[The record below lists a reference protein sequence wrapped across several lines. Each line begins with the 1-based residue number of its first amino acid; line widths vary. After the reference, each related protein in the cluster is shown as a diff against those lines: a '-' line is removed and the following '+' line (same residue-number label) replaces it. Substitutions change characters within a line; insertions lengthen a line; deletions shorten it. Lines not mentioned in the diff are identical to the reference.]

1 MIYCILAFSLK
12 HSSHPGSL
20 CDTHTHRGMSE
31 NEKQGTFLFH
41 NRIPSGTP
49 AARNVIK
56 CHLSVRFGIVSQTSL
71 LKSQQVNASGFK
83 GFL

>member
-1 MIYCILAFSLK
+1 
-12 HSSHPGSL
+12 
-20 CDTHTHRGMSE
+20 MSE

-71 LKSQQVNASGFK
+71 LKSQQVNASGWSAGGTLCYVVDSYISVHDMIVLK
-83 GFL
+83 HDISI